1 MEEKTGLSVKEK
13 SSNKWLNLLLAAL
26 LTFFLINLAL
36 PLIRGS
42 WTEVI
47 DYVAFYTAGDIANE
61 GKFAD
66 FYNLETLKARETEL
80 LLSLDGQVEPDFV
93 VNPIQYLPVFILPF
107 SLLARLDF
115 PLSLWVWQVLNL
127 VGLVGYLWF
136 FTGKASG
143 KTPSHQVVLLFLA
156 SLPVLLN
163 FHYGQVNV
171 WLLIC
176 VGEFLRA
183 AQDQKPYAAGL
194 WLGGL
199 LIKPHLLILL
209 LPFLLIQKRF
219 KEIVGF
225 GLSALAVMGLSF
237 ILVGAD
243 GFIALKDVMFEAAQG
258 GVSSGYEY
266 MMNWRMVSHYV
277 ELFSSPLVGKVVLIA
292 LMTITAGLPL
302 VIFRKKIA
310 ADSSHFAI
318 AVLGVLAATTAVT
331 YHIHVHTAM
340 ILIPVLLYLLI
351 RGEIGPKW
359 VWGWSMAPTLLYFA
373 QYILAV
379 LLLQGILPK
388 SLAVLG
394 QISFGMGMLVV
405 NMMLLGWVLR
415 QREHIDL
422 EPTPDQ
428 DGQQSAA

>member
-1 MEEKTGLSVKEK
+1 MEEKAGLSIKGK
-13 SSNKWLNLLLAAL
+13 PSNKGLNLLLAAL

-36 PLIRGS
+36 PLIQGN
-42 WTEVI
+42 WTDAI
-47 DYVAFYTAGDIANE
+47 DYVAFYNAGGMVNE
-61 GKFAD
+61 GRFAD
-66 FYNLETLKARETEL
+66 IYDLEKLRARETEL
-80 LLSLDGQVEPDFV
+80 LLSLDGQVETDFV
-93 VNPIQYLPVFILPF
+93 VNPIQYLPIFILPF

-115 PLSLWVWQVLNL
+115 PISLWVWQVVNL

-136 FTGKASG
+136 FARKASG
-143 KTPSHQVVLLFLA
+143 KTSLLQVVLLFLV

-183 AQDQKPYAAGL
+183 TQDKKPYAAGL

-209 LPFLLIQKRF
+209 LPFLLIQKRY
-219 KEIVGF
+219 KEILGF
-225 GLSALAVMGLSF
+225 GLSALIVMGLSF
-237 ILVGAD
+237 VLVGVD

-277 ELFSSPLVGKVVLIA
+277 EMFSSPLVGRAVLIA
-292 LMTITAGLPL
+292 LMVITAGLPL

-310 ADSSHFAI
+310 ADSPRFAV

-340 ILIPVLLYLLI
+340 ILIPVLLYLSE
-351 RGEIGPKW
+351 RGQINPKW
-359 VWGWSMAPTLLYFA
+359 VRGWSIGPILFYFF

-379 LLLQGILPK
+379 LLLQGILPEAF
-388 SLAVLG
+388 AVLG
-394 QISFGMGMLVV
+394 QISYGMGMLVV
-405 NMMLLGWVLR
+405 NMMLLGWTFR
-415 QREHIDL
+415 QRERIDQ
-422 EPTPDQ
+422 EPTTDQ
-428 DGQQSAA
+428 DGQQPAA